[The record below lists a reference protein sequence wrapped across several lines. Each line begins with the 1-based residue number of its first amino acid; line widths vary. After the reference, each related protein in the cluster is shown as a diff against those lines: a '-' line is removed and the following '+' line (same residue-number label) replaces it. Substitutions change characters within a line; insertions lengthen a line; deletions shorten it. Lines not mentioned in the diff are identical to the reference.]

1 MHYIR
6 KKMNFAVSK
15 EENVKLVLF
24 PESPSACLQ
33 PQNKH
38 ICRTLLTSGCHRVEL
53 HPINQTYSSI
63 GESTVRAATYSE
75 LRLQIYKSNN

>member
-1 MHYIR
+1 M
-6 KKMNFAVSK
+6 SK

-24 PESPSACLQ
+24 PERKPFSLCLQ

-75 LRLQIYKSNN
+75 LRLQIYKSNK